1 MEQKNIQ
8 ELIEGISSEFN
19 GILRENLYELSLSKE
34 ELLKLRRRKRELRKA
49 LKNCG
54 VGDASAKMYVKS
66 LIKNM
71 LSEKFLKEE
80 AEVHQW
86 ISFHDSRQLTVKDKF
101 DILLYEYKKEYGT
114 EGFVQLLEDYQLLEQ
129 ENPAEKFEI
138 TKEDIEDV
146 YDACSIVLS
155 YDDKL
160 NILTQ
165 KIYEKYRGLGV
176 VDELRDMKIDGISGG
191 VSGGE
196 GDYHSVW
203 AFIKGRT
210 VHLSFLDFENE
221 LELERVCMNIYR
233 YNHPGQ
239 LSMNKGYIVN
249 EMKDH
254 SRVVVAR
261 PPFCESFVFFV
272 RKFDTI
278 QHKTLEELITDAGKE
293 IPMEILKWIVKGC
306 QITAVTGAQGT
317 GKTTLLMALI
327 GFIPS
332 SYTLRIQELAF
343 ELHLRDVYGERNIVT
358 FQETDCISGQEGL
371 DLQKKTDGVVNI
383 LGEVATAPVAAWLIQ
398 MSMVA
403 SLFTMFT
410 HHAKTTKNL
419 IKYMRNCLLT
429 DGAFRNEQIAEEQV
443 VDTIRFDVHLEKD
456 ASGHRYIER
465 ITEII
470 PMDCEDERE
479 SGDNHNNNTGE
490 STLFRLC
497 NLVEYQNGKY
507 VLCGEF
513 SKASRKAIGKH
524 LSKAEQEA
532 FYEAYPV

>member
-1 MEQKNIQ
+1 MIQ
-8 ELIEGISSEFN
+8 TLIEGISAEFN
-19 GILRENLYELSLSKE
+19 NILRENLYEVSLKKE
-34 ELLKLRRRKRELRKA
+34 ELLRLRKRKRELRSS

-54 VGDASAKMYVKS
+54 IGDIQAKNYIKS
-66 LIKNM
+66 LIKTM
-71 LSEKFLKEE
+71 LSEKFLKKE
-80 AEVHQW
+80 ADILQY
-86 ISFHDSRQLTVKDKF
+86 IPFHDETRMTVKDKF
-101 DILLYEYKKEYGT
+101 DIILYWYKCEF
-114 EGFVQLLEDYQLLEQ
+114 EADGFIRFLQDYHLLESVENQEDGKYEVTAEDICEVFEVFRYQL
-129 ENPAEKFEI
+129 
-138 TKEDIEDV
+138 T
-146 YDACSIVLS
+146 

-165 KIYEKYRGLGV
+165 RIYEKLRGLGV
-176 VDELRDMKIDGISGG
+176 VDEIRDMRIDGISGG
-191 VSGGE
+191 VSGKA
-196 GDYHSVW
+196 GDYRSVW
-203 AFIKGRT
+203 AFIQGKT
-210 VHLSFLDFENE
+210 VHLSFLDFETE
-221 LELERVCMNIYR
+221 AELERVCMNIYR

-254 SRVVVAR
+254 SRVVAAR

-278 QHKTLEELITDAGKE
+278 QHKTLEELLTDQGKE
-293 IPMEILKWIVKGC
+293 IPVDLLKWIVKGC

-327 GFIPS
+327 GFIPPV
-332 SYTLRIQELAF
+332 YTLRIQELAF
-343 ELHLRDVYGERNIVT
+343 ELHLRDVYEDRNIVT

-371 DLQKKTDGVVNI
+371 DLQKKTDGAVNI
-383 LGEVATAPVAAWLIQ
+383 LGEVATAPVASWLIQ

-443 VDTIRFDVHLEKD
+443 VDTIRIDVHLEKD
-456 ASGHRYIER
+456 ISGHRYIER

-470 PMDCEDERE
+470 PGEYTANGQFQLRNLMEYRDGVYVQCED
-479 SGDNHNNNTGE
+479 
-490 STLFRLC
+490 
-497 NLVEYQNGKY
+497 
-507 VLCGEF
+507 F
-513 SKASRKAIGKH
+513 SEQTKKEIVRH
-524 LSKAEQEA
+524 LTKKEKEE
-532 FYEAYPV
+532 FYEKHPL

>member
-1 MEQKNIQ
+1 MEQKRIQ
-8 ELIEGISSEFN
+8 ELVHGISQEFN
-19 GILRENLYELSLSKE
+19 GILRENLYELSLQKE
-34 ELLKLRRRKRELRKA
+34 ELMRLRKRKRELRNA

-54 VGDASAKMYVKS
+54 VGDLAAKEYVKS
-66 LIKNM
+66 LIKTM

-80 AEVHQW
+80 VEVHQW
-86 ISFHDSRQLTVKDKF
+86 IPFHDRHSLTVKDKF
-101 DILLYEYKKEYGT
+101 DLLLYVYKKEYGAD
-114 EGFVQLLEDYQLLEQ
+114 GFVRLLEEYQLLEQ
-129 ENPAEKFEI
+129 ENATEKYEI
-138 TKEDIEDV
+138 TETDISDV
-146 YDACSIVLS
+146 YDTVSFSFS

-165 KIYEKYRGLGV
+165 KIYESYRGLGI
-176 VDELRDMKIDGISGG
+176 VDELRDMRLDGISGG
-191 VSGGE
+191 VSGAE
-196 GDYHSVW
+196 GDYRSVW
-203 AFIKGRT
+203 AFVKGKT

-221 LELERVCMNIYR
+221 VELERVCMNIYR

-278 QHKTLEELITDAGKE
+278 QHKTLDELITDPGCE
-293 IPMEILKWIVKGC
+293 IPMELLKWIVKGC

-332 SYTLRIQELAF
+332 AYTLRIQELAF

-470 PMDCEDERE
+470 PLDVDQSSEVF
-479 SGDNHNNNTGE
+479 SSTGIGRP
-490 STLFRLC
+490 LFKLQ

-507 VLCGEF
+507 VRCGSF
-513 SKASRKAIGKH
+513 SDASMELITKH
-524 LSKAEQEA
+524 LTMAEQEA
-532 FYEAYPV
+532 FYEAYSV